1 MKTAFERKM
10 KSNRATDAAYVV
22 LLFLMAVVFTEF
34 FHRQTIRYNG
44 AYISDTIVYAQ
55 NLGNVEKSRMI
66 AWVFE
71 KLNSIDSSY
80 YAISVFMSLMVV
92 ATVVAG
98 YYFVSFF
105 VKRENVLVE
114 RYVMQ
119 LSSLCVLFSGPIYIP
134 VFHPLFYIN
143 TWPKYAWHSPT
154 EIAMVLFALLSVVI
168 FISIYDSYFESIK
181 IIQWF
186 ELALTVFLSAWAK
199 PNFMI
204 TFAPVVLFVIL
215 SDLIRR
221 KGYGLFY
228 RLKRVVML
236 GSTMIP
242 GGVFVLVLK
251 HLEFSGENSSGGIAI
266 SIGYFLNKMDY
277 PLISIMCSLAFP
289 AAVFAVNY
297 RKIRDISCKIILGTF
312 FVGTAEYLIFVETG
326 VRINH
331 CNFGWSRQVGEFILF
346 GYAVALLI
354 INFKDSEFLSDK
366 PTLRKAYF
374 LIAGFLLAAHV
385 LSQLVYVQYLIRGH
399 LYRI

>member
-1 MKTAFERKM
+1 MKTVLDRKL

-66 AWVFE
+66 AWVFD

-105 VKRENVLVE
+105 VKRENVSVE
-114 RYVMQ
+114 RYVIS
-119 LSSLCVLFSGPIYIP
+119 LSSLCVLFSEPIYIP
-134 VFHPLFYIN
+134 AINPFFYIQ

-154 EIAMVLFALLSVVI
+154 EIAMVLFSLLSVVL
-168 FISIYDSYFESIK
+168 FIRIYDSYFESIK
-181 IIQWF
+181 FIQWF

-199 PNFMI
+199 PNFLMAF
-204 TFAPVVLFVIL
+204 TPVVLIVFL
-215 SDLIRR
+215 SDLARR

-236 GSTMIP
+236 GSAMIP
-242 GGVFVLVLK
+242 GGVYVLVLK
-251 HLEFSGENSSGGIAI
+251 HLEFHGENSSGGIAI

-277 PLISIMCSLAFP
+277 PLISVMCSLAFP
-289 AAVFAVNY
+289 AIIFAFNY
-297 RKIRDISCKIILGTF
+297 RKIRDISYKIILGTF
-312 FVGTAEYLIFVETG
+312 FAGTAEYLIFVETG
-326 VRINH
+326 TRINH
-331 CNFGWSRQVGEFILF
+331 CNFGWSRQVAEFILF

-354 INFKDSEFLSDK
+354 INFKDNKFLSDK

-374 LIAGFLLAAHV
+374 LIAGLLLAAHV
-385 LSQLVYVQYLIRGH
+385 LSQLIYVQYLIRGH